1 MAVADQTEEET
12 FKSLLNISGQCSI
25 LPVFL
30 TLEELF
36 SDRPPLNVFVRRTAL
51 ADLILGLTLA
61 VVCQDWAVT
70 ADQCS
75 FEGSPVKFQTVADR
89 ACQGLRFISKDKCF
103 LISDLML

>member
-1 MAVADQTEEET
+1 MGRKAAVWPYRQLSTVIS
-12 FKSLLNISGQCSI
+12 FKTIYFVT
-25 LPVFL
+25 P
-30 TLEELF
+30 EW
-36 SDRPPLNVFVRRTAL
+36 PPLNVFVRRTAL

>member
-1 MAVADQTEEET
+1 M
-12 FKSLLNISGQCSI
+12 
-25 LPVFL
+25 
-30 TLEELF
+30 
-36 SDRPPLNVFVRRTAL
+36 FVGHTAPG
-51 ADLILGLTLA
+51 DLILGLTLA
-61 VVCQDWAVT
+61 VIYQDWAVT